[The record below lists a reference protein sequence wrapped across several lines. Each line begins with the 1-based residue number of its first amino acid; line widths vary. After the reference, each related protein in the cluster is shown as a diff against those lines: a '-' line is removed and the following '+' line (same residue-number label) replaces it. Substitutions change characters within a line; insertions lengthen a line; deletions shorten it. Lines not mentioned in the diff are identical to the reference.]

1 MTKEEIVL
9 VQQSWRYIRVIDP
22 AILGDVFY
30 TKLFMDTPSLRRLF
44 PADMELQY
52 QKLIAMLS
60 ATIAHLDK
68 METISSDVIA
78 LSIRHLGYGV
88 KPSHYS
94 KVGEALIWTIE
105 KAMGKDFNPSI
116 RSAWN
121 NCYQQLSALM
131 LQQSV
136 VK

>member
-1 MTKEEIVL
+1 MTKEDIVL

-30 TKLFMDTPSLRRLF
+30 TKLFLDHPSLRRLF

-60 ATIAHLDK
+60 AIIAHLDK
-68 METISSDVIA
+68 IETISTEVMELA
-78 LSIRHLGYGV
+78 GRHAGYGV

-116 RSAWN
+116 RNAWT
-121 NCYQQLSALM
+121 NCYQYLSNRM
-131 LQQSV
+131 MQQAV
-136 VK
+136 V